1 MEYITQDP
9 RLLKVI
15 DNLKEIAKT
24 DTNVLLTGESGTGK
38 THMARE
44 IFKTS
49 NENKDSKFVIIN
61 CAAIPENL
69 LESELFGYKK
79 GAFTDAK
86 ENREGLIEAANGG
99 TILFDEIGDMP
110 LQMQAKI
117 LDVIQE
123 KRYKKLGD
131 SSFRNADIRIISSTN
146 KALEQEI
153 YQKNFR
159 EDLYYRLSVI
169 NFTIS
174 PLRERK
180 GDIPLLVNHFITKF
194 ASKYNKMID
203 GIDKNTLNIFL
214 EYEWPGN
221 IRELENTIERAVL
234 LEKRNI
240 LSNFNLPLHL
250 KKMSTSI
257 YLKDSIKN
265 SLVSQYLNT
274 SNIKSLPTLD
284 DLENTYIQ
292 RIYELVEGNKSK
304 TAAILGIDRSTL
316 YKKLKILGI
325 D

>member
-1 MEYITQDP
+1 MDYITQDP
-9 RLLKVI
+9 RLLKII
-15 DNLKEIAKT
+15 DNLKEIALT

-38 THMARE
+38 THLARE
-44 IFKTS
+44 IFKS
-49 NENKDSKFVIIN
+49 GHDKRDAKFIIIN

-86 ENREGLIEAANGG
+86 ENREGLIESANNG

-123 KRYKKLGD
+123 KRYKRLGD
-131 SSFRNADIRIISSTN
+131 STFRTANVRIISSTN

-153 YQKNFR
+153 YEKTFR

-169 NFTIS
+169 NYVIP
-174 PLRERK
+174 PLRDRK
-180 GDIPLLVNHFITKF
+180 GDVPLLVNHFITKF
-194 ASKYNKMID
+194 ADKYSKTIE

-214 EYEWPGN
+214 EYDWPGN

-234 LEKRNI
+234 LEKRTI

-250 KKMSTSI
+250 KKMSTNI
-257 YLKDSIKN
+257 YLKDNIKN
-265 SLVSQYLNT
+265 SMISQFLNT

-284 DLENTYIQ
+284 ELESIYIE
-292 RIYELVEGNKSK
+292 RIYKLVEGNKSK
-304 TAAILGIDRSTL
+304 TASILGIDRSTL
-316 YKKLKILGI
+316 YKKLKNL
-325 D
+325 DVD